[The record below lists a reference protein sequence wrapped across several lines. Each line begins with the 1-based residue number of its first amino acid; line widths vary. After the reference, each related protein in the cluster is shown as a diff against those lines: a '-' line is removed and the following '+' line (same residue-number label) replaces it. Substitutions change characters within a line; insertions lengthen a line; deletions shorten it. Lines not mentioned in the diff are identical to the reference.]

1 MNRHLSLRLAWVSLA
16 VLVAGLSHAA
26 LAESPFLKQ
35 EDYAGV
41 VILINEKA
49 SDTEKAAVA
58 EFADYWKRVT
68 GRGALMTKK
77 PLKNIGLNVWI
88 GRDGVPDE
96 LLNQVKFDG
105 LGPDGFCI
113 RTLRPKKNGPG
124 HLLIAGEKDLGT
136 LYGVYQ
142 FVEDYLGVRFL
153 TPDVTHVPKAQ
164 PKYIPEINVRYV
176 PPIQRRQLTYEGYG
190 MQGVPE
196 DQRTAYARHMRWCPQ
211 PDFGLFVHTSFTLM
225 PPDKYFAEHPDFYS
239 EINGKRVA
247 PLGIDLSVPDNMAKH
262 GDLRSQLCFSNPKV
276 AETIAEELKPRMKA
290 APDKQIWSVS
300 QMDWDAY
307 CTCAACREI
316 NEREGSPMG
325 ALLTGINRVADLV
338 RAEFPGNYIETLAYQ
353 WSRKPPRTLVPRDN
367 VIISLCSIECD
378 YSRPIT
384 DPSSAV
390 NKAFAD
396 DLTGWSKIAKS
407 LYMWDYPANCYF
419 SQIPYPNFHVLSANY
434 AFYAQHNVKGMFLCG
449 GSGLADDLGALRCYL
464 LSRLLWKPDTDVR
477 PLMNEFIEIYYE
489 DAAPY
494 IRAYIDL
501 MTRTVQA
508 KGALMH
514 CLEKGQWIDADTV
527 AQAED
532 IFKQAFAAAKS
543 DAVKQRIEDV
553 YSSVRYCAIVC
564 APKTEIK
571 DGKFTLTRPPC
582 MTVEDYIKHL
592 ETRGYKVFEANRTLP
607 EYVMERTGKVAPP
620 RSDESPT

>member
-1 MNRHLSLRLAWVSLA
+1 
-16 VLVAGLSHAA
+16 
-26 LAESPFLKQ
+26 
-35 EDYAGV
+35 
-41 VILINEKA
+41 
-49 SDTEKAAVA
+49 
-58 EFADYWKRVT
+58 
-68 GRGALMTKK
+68 
-77 PLKNIGLNVWI
+77 
-88 GRDGVPDE
+88 
-96 LLNQVKFDG
+96 
-105 LGPDGFCI
+105 
-113 RTLRPKKNGPG
+113 
-124 HLLIAGEKDLGT
+124 
-136 LYGVYQ
+136 
-142 FVEDYLGVRFL
+142 
-153 TPDVTHVPKAQ
+153 
-164 PKYIPEINVRYV
+164 
-176 PPIQRRQLTYEGYG
+176 
-190 MQGVPE
+190 
-196 DQRTAYARHMRWCPQ
+196 
-211 PDFGLFVHTSFTLM
+211 
-225 PPDKYFAEHPDFYS
+225 
-239 EINGKRVA
+239 
-247 PLGIDLSVPDNMAKH
+247 VPDNMAQH

-276 AETIAEELKPRMKA
+276 AEAIAEELKPRMKA

-316 NEREGSPMG
+316 NDREGSPMG
-325 ALLTGINRVADLV
+325 ALLTGINRVADLI
-338 RAEFPGNYIETLAYQ
+338 RAEFPNNYIETLAYQ
-353 WSRKPPRTLVPRDN
+353 WSRKPPRTLAPRDN

-396 DLTGWSKIAKS
+396 DLTGWSRIAKD
-407 LYMWDYPANCYF
+407 LFMWDYPANCYF

-449 GSGLADDLGALRCYL
+449 GTGLADDLGALRCYL
-464 LSRLLWKPDTDVR
+464 LSHLLWKPDKDVR

-501 MTRTVQA
+501 MTRSVHA
-508 KGALMH
+508 KGAVMH
-514 CLEKGQWIDADTV
+514 CLEKGQWIDADAV
-527 AQAED
+527 AQAEE

-564 APKTEIK
+564 APKIEIK
-571 DGKFTLTRPPC
+571 DGKVTLTRPPC

-620 RSDESPT
+620 RSE